1 MRQLPYLNT
10 NTENTAQRY
19 TQTERRW
26 LQFYTETHTDTT
38 TWVCVIY
45 MSVCVCVCTL
55 HISWAAKYFSWLR
68 QLLLTQ
74 FRIVISLWFLL
85 LHFIYAL
92 AIYRCCLPFEAG
104 LFFYVASCLHMAN
117 VTIAIAAAAS
127 TASYELHC
135 CIVKSWT
142 KQPISESRYSEREE
156 REREIQHSAMALFA
170 VGLIES
176 ASCLLAD
183 SKICDSQMLRSAL
196 AGTYIQYAWH
206 ASSAITHRNYPL
218 VVLPIKAISLLRAK
232 LTPKQKL
239 TTLFHAAYAQ
249 YGIAV
254 LCCNCTSN
262 RLFDTF

>member
-1 MRQLPYLNT
+1 MAKSELSLLRWPPHHYEAAAILKYKHREYGTKIHT
-10 NTENTAQRY
+10 NGTEMITILYRD
-19 TQTERRW
+19 
-26 LQFYTETHTDTT
+26 THTDTT

-45 MSVCVCVCTL
+45 MSVCLCVCVCTL

-74 FRIVISLWFLL
+74 FCIVISLWFLL

-92 AIYRCCLPFEAG
+92 AIYRCCLPFGAG

-117 VTIAIAAAAS
+117 VTIAIAAAS

-135 CIVKSWT
+135 CIVKSWN
-142 KQPISESRYSEREE
+142 KQPISESTFRE
-156 REREIQHSAMALFA
+156 RERERDTTLSNGTLFA

-196 AGTYIQYAWH
+196 AGTYSVCVACIVCNNTSQL
-206 ASSAITHRNYPL
+206 SS
-218 VVLPIKAISLLRAK
+218 
-232 LTPKQKL
+232 
-239 TTLFHAAYAQ
+239 
-249 YGIAV
+249 
-254 LCCNCTSN
+254 CCAPN
-262 RLFDTF
+262 